1 MELHHSR
8 GRNRVTCLDPDDL
21 SFGLSSIAARSPETP
36 TFTASPQVR
45 SPRLVAHVWH
55 TAPATNGRFP
65 KGKTAAQAMPA
76 ARERR
81 RRRPRFSFQYPKS
94 QPPRRRR
101 NPALPSR
108 WSCWGVGTVSGAGEE
123 GGVLVP
129 HERFLRRLARDAGSR
144 ARIIKSAC
152 QWRSSLVT
160 SNDAGPLPA
169 VRLPRTPWQASPGR
183 HHTHFSP
190 HLLTTN
196 NHTKQRRP
204 VVRIADLAAA

>member
-123 GGVLVP
+123 GGVLSPSCARPSRGPGQV
-129 HERFLRRLARDAGSR
+129 LRPAGFHPARVAQPIASHHYG
-144 ARIIKSAC
+144 
-152 QWRSSLVT
+152 
-160 SNDAGPLPA
+160 AGPPPA
-169 VRLPRTPWQASPGR
+169 KRLPCTP
-183 HHTHFSP
+183 
-190 HLLTTN
+190 
-196 NHTKQRRP
+196 
-204 VVRIADLAAA
+204 